1 MKMNR
6 FKKIYESNLFLN
18 YDYNEKTN
26 ETLSKICDCRIIW
39 GSDKTVSNIKKKSQP
54 NRYVKI

>member
-1 MKMNR
+1 MKMNK

-26 ETLSKICDCRIIW
+26 ETFSKICDCRII
-39 GSDKTVSNIKKKSQP
+39 
-54 NRYVKI
+54 